1 MNRPDLLQA
10 QRFEL
15 KYLVSE
21 RTAVEVRKFVSSFLQ
36 LDPFGQD
43 KPQLSYPIH
52 SLYLD
57 SPHLGLYWETING
70 NKNRFKLRLRYYDD
84 LPGSPVFFE
93 IKRRQNDAIIKQRGA
108 VKREA
113 VALVMAGAL
122 PSDDLL
128 LLKEPKHVAALK
140 QFVRL
145 TKERGAMPKA
155 QVSYLREAWVH
166 PDNNGVRITID
177 RDVTCAPYASLAL
190 DTAPRRAIRVFG
202 KFCVVELKYTG
213 RFPLWFGELAR
224 AHGFRQCSAAKYVDG
239 LTALG
244 EAPFSPAAEA
254 RQRSLDQLLQPRE
267 FLT

>member
-1 MNRPDLLQA
+1 MKITDQLQT

-21 RTAVEVRKFVSSFLQ
+21 RTAEGVRKFVSSILK
-36 LDPFGQD
+36 LDPNGLN
-43 KPQLSYPIH
+43 KPNFSYPIH

-57 SPHLGLYWETING
+57 SPQLGLYWETVNG

-93 IKRRQNDAIIKQRGA
+93 IKRRQNDAILKQRGA
-108 VKREA
+108 VKRET

-128 LLKEPKHVAALK
+128 VLNEPKHVAALR

-145 TKERGAMPKA
+145 TKERCLQPKA
-155 QVSYLREAWVH
+155 RVSYLREAWIH
-166 PDNNGVRITID
+166 PENNGLRVTID
-177 RDVTCAPYASLAL
+177 RNVTCAPHSSLAL
-190 DTAPRRAIRVFG
+190 DTTPRRAIHVFG

-213 RFPLWFGELAR
+213 RFPLWFAELAR

-239 LTALG
+239 LSALG

-254 RQRSLDQLLQPRE
+254 RQRSLDQLLQPKE
-267 FLT
+267 ILS